1 MVACSGA
8 ASAQSPATTPG
19 PEAAGWTG
27 SFGAGLALTQGNSDT
42 STLNISYDVSRDTG
56 SAVRFRSAGVYLR
69 GESDGART
77 SNRLALDG
85 RVDRRLNEPTSLFGQ
100 VQHLSDEFKQID
112 YLVSLTAG
120 VSQQLA
126 RTARTELAV
135 DASAGVVLEKNPGT
149 DVKTDGAVTAG
160 ENVTYRLTPTA
171 EITQRSTALWKT
183 NDFDDSLFIFGL
195 ALATKVTAQ
204 TQLKAELL
212 DTYKNKPP
220 TVEVG
225 KNDVAVLLSFVYR
238 Y

>member
-1 MVACSGA
+1 
-8 ASAQSPATTPG
+8 
-19 PEAAGWTG
+19 
-27 SFGAGLALTQGNSDT
+27 
-42 STLNISYDVSRDTG
+42 
-56 SAVRFRSAGVYLR
+56 
-69 GESDGART
+69 
-77 SNRLALDG
+77 
-85 RVDRRLNEPTSLFGQ
+85 
-100 VQHLSDEFKQID
+100 
-112 YLVSLTAG
+112 
-120 VSQQLA
+120 
-126 RTARTELAV
+126 V